1 MLAFMLRRA
10 LLLLCAVLGSNFV
23 TAAEIAVPGDYPT
36 IQDAIDAAEQDD
48 VVLIDP
54 GTYEEN
60 PILRGDIE
68 LRGRETARTLLMPSD
83 AGPILTIQGVSGV
96 TVTNLTLVDATTGLL
111 VTNVADLVIRNLV
124 FEGASDAAID
134 IDASVDVAI
143 EHCVFYGNATAIRR
157 LAVDSIIENNLFAAN
172 AVTIASPLGA
182 PVTNVRSNGFF
193 DNDDLKQ
200 GDVDTGLGTDFQVGD
215 PRFVDVD
222 AHDYH
227 VRAGSPAIDTG
238 TGDDVIDDTVADL
251 GVYGGEEADPT
262 PFPVSGLTLD
272 DASATNPPP
281 FALEVSWDANLDY
294 RITSDSMPGRYRVY
308 YQQNQAGPPYDGD
321 DGANGTEPS
330 PVDVGP
336 ATSYRLEQLMPE
348 VGAPPVPMLTAAEP
362 RSESIVL
369 EWNDVAGASGYRVF
383 WGTASTAENSL
394 DLGDVTR
401 TTITGLVNGTVY
413 RFAVAALRRPVYHV
427 AVSVADGT
435 TGRHE
440 SELSDEATTAL
451 GPASASGPSN
461 ELTASPATT
470 TPIPDLP
477 DGGGACF
484 IATAAYGADF
494 APEVAILRDFRD
506 RYLATNRAGRTF
518 IAWYYAHGPTGAA
531 YLARHAGAKAVV
543 RIALEPVVFGVLALT
558 AGTPLQLGMLAALA
572 FAFGIARRQ
581 ARTYARGLE

>member
-36 IQDAIDAAEQDD
+36 LQDAIDAAEQDD
-48 VVLIDP
+48 VVLIEP

-60 PILRGDIE
+60 LILRGDIE

-330 PVDVGP
+330 PVDVGL

-427 AVSVADGT
+427 AADDFPGNCVSNN
-435 TGRHE
+435 
-440 SELSDEATTAL
+440 L
-451 GPASASGPSN
+451 GQGAVRFARPD
-461 ELTASPATT
+461 
-470 TPIPDLP
+470 PIE
-477 DGGGACF
+477 
-484 IATAAYGADF
+484 IF
-494 APEVAILRDFRD
+494 AV
-506 RYLATNRAGRTF
+506 NR
-518 IAWYYAHGPTGAA
+518 
-531 YLARHAGAKAVV
+531 V
-543 RIALEPVVFGVLALT
+543 GVLGMAAQGDHVGGQDHIHLAGKFVRVQRLPKANHAIVGGVLGGMDRPQHGQGWPGIFALDDT
-558 AGTPLQLGMLAALA
+558 DRNEGLKIVVDIFHRKFNKGFTSHKSYSPE
-572 FAFGIARRQ
+572 FIFGSGGCLSSWQ
-581 ARTYARGLE
+581 QF